1 MRTRRSIALLV
12 SLFVLSIVLAPS
24 TALAQT
30 SEGLAEAKMGVSAG
44 SLEVFLAFI
53 VDHDPAYYAEDAT
66 FQIMADP
73 EPLEGREAIAGL
85 FGALYGGSFTDT
97 HVEIRSVIADGP
109 RVVLEFVYNGTNT
122 GEFMGLPATGERVS
136 VPIMGI
142 YEIEGDSITH
152 GRIYFDMGTMMRQ
165 LGHAE

>member
-1 MRTRRSIALLV
+1 MRTWKPTTLLERLFVV
-12 SLFVLSIVLAPS
+12 SLLLAAPL
-24 TALAQT
+24 ALAQT
-30 SEGLAEAKMGVSAG
+30 SEGLAEAKAGVSAG

-97 HVEIRSVIADGP
+97 HVEIRSVLADGP

-142 YEIEGDSITH
+142 YEIEGESIMH

>member
-1 MRTRRSIALLV
+1 MRTRTLATLLV

-24 TALAQT
+24 SALAQT
-30 SEGLAEAKMGVSAG
+30 SEGLPEAKVGSSAG

-53 VDHDPAYYAEDAT
+53 VDHDAAFYAEDAR

-85 FGALYGGSFTDT
+85 MGALYGGSFTDT
-97 HVEIRSVIADGP
+97 HVEYRTILADGNH
-109 RVVLEFVYNGTNT
+109 VVLEFVYNGTNT
-122 GEFMGLPATGERVS
+122 GDFMGLPPTGRRVS
-136 VPIMGI
+136 VPILGI
-142 YEIEGDSITH
+142 YEVEGEYITF
-152 GRIYFDMGTMMRQ
+152 GRIYYDVGTMMRQ